1 MMWFGHVREKDD
13 GYIVRRMPRI
23 ELPGKRKRGRPR
35 RRLAEAMGEDM
46 AVVEATEEN
55 A

>member
-1 MMWFGHVREKDD
+1 MMG
-13 GYIVRRMPRI
+13 IVRRMLRI

-35 RRLAEAMGEDM
+35 RRLADAMGEDM